1 MKPYFILLIVTN
13 TSVACNNISTVSQ
26 RKQEIVTDT
35 TFEVPPPSMSILKTP
50 SQTLEKWFNRLCD
63 TTLESSEAI
72 IYQFGFFEMTNQDY
86 YALYLFDLEKYKRG
100 GRGESPTIKYFL
112 IDRVPYKGLDWHKV
126 LELMRK
132 QLLELS
138 KNEKFKSSSISK
150 AKSITIRFD
159 DLELLKLK

>member
-1 MKPYFILLIVTN
+1 MKPYFILLIVTT

-26 RKQEIVTDT
+26 RKQLIVTDT
-35 TFEVPPPSMSILKTP
+35 NFEVPPPSMSLLKTP
-50 SQTLEKWFNRLCD
+50 SQTLEKWFNKLCD
-63 TTLESSEAI
+63 TTLKSSDAI
-72 IYQFGFFEMTNQDY
+72 VYQFGFFEMTNQDY
-86 YALYLFDLEKYKRG
+86 YALYLFDLAEYKRD
-100 GRGESPTIKYFL
+100 GRDESPTVKYYL